1 MLLIKLKKS
10 LFLFFTILFTSLF
23 WFKSTAQ
30 TISADNVQYIPDV
43 EVSFSEGVNE
53 YRNRKYEKATQIFE
67 QLLNQTPVHQRIT
80 AVYLMLGKCYYKL
93 ESYKKSV
100 SILTELI
107 NKFPQSNY
115 IDDAHYTM
123 GFCYY
128 ALGEYVNSL
137 IEFLYIAD
145 NGKEKKLVEKGRNN
159 ALRIIENNITFNEL
173 QVIKEH
179 TKGEIASAILTV
191 KLSQRYLEHGDRD
204 RAVSL
209 LQDFILKY
217 PENPYL
223 STVKQLLTSTHIS
236 APSAEIKIGVILPL
250 SGDYQEQAKSVLAGI
265 QYSQKKFNDKS
276 DVRINLVIKDSEGDM
291 VKLVKAAQELA
302 SDNQIVAIIGELERD
317 KTAAIAA
324 VTNGYNIPLIAPTT
338 SGNGVASL
346 NKYTFQINSDLENRG
361 HLLAKYAI
369 GTLGLKTFATL
380 APADNYGKDMTD
392 SFTSTVDQFDGKIVA
407 QKWYYADAQDLKRQ
421 FNSIRNLGFNLANK
435 DSLVRIYS
443 RQLDDFK
450 LEKVPVLSIDGIF
463 FPCYTEEIQYIAPQF
478 AFANIKA
485 QIFGGEYWYDFE
497 KLRQNQNYVEGII
510 FCSGY
515 YFDETNPEFIKFRND
530 FRLVMKRTP
539 QVMEFYGC
547 DAMSVLADAIA
558 HKQATREEI
567 RDHLENLENFT
578 GIMGPI
584 TFKGNNRV
592 NVEVRILT
600 FKNGRI
606 EPLN

>member
-1 MLLIKLKKS
+1 MILIKLKKS
-10 LFLFFTILFTSLF
+10 IFLCFLILFGSLFL
-23 WFKSTAQ
+23 FKSTAQ
-30 TISADNVQYIPDV
+30 TIRADSVQYLPDV
-43 EVSFSEGVNE
+43 EVSFSEGVND
-53 YRNRKYEKATQIFE
+53 YRNGKYEKATQIFE
-67 QLLNQTPVHQRIT
+67 QLLNQTPTHQRIT

-93 ESYKKSV
+93 DSYKKSL
-100 SILTELI
+100 SILNELI
-107 NKFPQSNY
+107 NKYPQSNY
-115 IDDAHYTM
+115 VDDAHYTM

-137 IEFLYIAD
+137 NEFLYIAD
-145 NGKEKKLVEKGRNN
+145 NGKEKKLIEKSRNN
-159 ALRIIENNITFNEL
+159 ALRIIDNNISLNEL
-173 QVIKEH
+173 QVIQEH
-179 TKGEIASAILTV
+179 TKGEMGSAILTI
-191 KLSQRYLEHGDRD
+191 KLSQRYLEQGDRA
-204 RAVSL
+204 RAVAL

-217 PENPYL
+217 PANPYL
-223 STVKQLLTSTHIS
+223 STVKQLLTSTNVSI
-236 APSAEIKIGVILPL
+236 PSAEIAIGVILPI
-250 SGDYQEQAKSVLAGI
+250 SGDYQEQAKAVLAGI
-265 QYSQKKFNDKS
+265 QYAQKKFNEKS
-276 DVRINLVIKDSEGDM
+276 TVKISLVIKDSEGDM

-302 SDNQIVAIIGELERD
+302 RDNRIVAIIGELERD

-324 VTNGYNIPLIAPTT
+324 VTNGDNIPVIAPTT
-338 SGNGVASL
+338 SGNGVASI

-369 GTLGLKTFATL
+369 ETLGLKTYATL

-421 FNSIRNLGFNLANK
+421 FSSIRNLGFNLANK
-435 DSLVRIYS
+435 DSLVRLYS

-497 KLRQNQNYVEGII
+497 KLRQNQNYVDGII

-515 YFDETNPEFIKFRND
+515 YLDDTNPEFIKFRND

-539 QVMEFYGC
+539 AIMDFYGY
-547 DAMSVLADAIA
+547 DAMGVVEDAIA
-558 HKQATREEI
+558 HKQITRDGI
-567 RDHLENLENFT
+567 RDHLDNLQNFP
-578 GIMGPI
+578 GILGPI

-592 NVEVRILT
+592 NADVRILT